1 MPPIADRASKRQR
14 NSVGGGGRQLTTIAA
29 APPQVAL
36 DPAVVV
42 PADIERNREAIVAG
56 VAPPRKL
63 SADEKKQRASIVS
76 QLAADF
82 NAFKNS
88 LGDGRSNQYGADKR
102 FFEARRPLYGDWLEL
117 SAIRRAAKRQRDKGT
132 KARASVTP
140 VDVTQGDNGDSQES
154 SPSFP
159 RLLQVAPTEANMSL
173 LILTRKFTTVLW
185 TSIRF

>member
-1 MPPIADRASKRQR
+1 MVDAARPLQRAAEPESRRENAFGSSPLAASSSLNLLARTSASMPPIADRASKRQR

-82 NAFKNS
+82 NAFKHS
-88 LGDGRSNQYGADKR
+88 LGDSCSNQYGTDNR
-102 FFEARRPLYGDWLEL
+102 FVEARRPLYGD
-117 SAIRRAAKRQRDKGT
+117 
-132 KARASVTP
+132 
-140 VDVTQGDNGDSQES
+140 
-154 SPSFP
+154 
-159 RLLQVAPTEANMSL
+159 
-173 LILTRKFTTVLW
+173 
-185 TSIRF
+185 

>member
-1 MPPIADRASKRQR
+1 MPSIADAAWPLQRAAEPESRRENALGSSQVAAPPLPASSSLNLLARTSASMPPIADRASKRQR

-102 FFEARRPLYGDWLEL
+102 LFRSIKDKLTTKRSSARTRTKKNTARPNSRSG
-117 SAIRRAAKRQRDKGT
+117 AVFGR
-132 KARASVTP
+132 
-140 VDVTQGDNGDSQES
+140 
-154 SPSFP
+154 
-159 RLLQVAPTEANMSL
+159 
-173 LILTRKFTTVLW
+173 
-185 TSIRF
+185 